1 MLVVY
6 NTGVPGH
13 FDTEN
18 YTQRLD
24 IVQKSLWI
32 LSMFLSDCLGP
43 NVVVHPHQNVSN
55 LLVNNVYKYLNS
67 LAQKII
73 H

>member
-6 NTGVPGH
+6 NVGVPGH

-32 LSMFLSDCLGP
+32 LSMFLSDFLGP
-43 NVVVHPHQNVSN
+43 NVVVHPRQNVSN

>member
-32 LSMFLSDCLGP
+32 LSMFLSDFL
-43 NVVVHPHQNVSN
+43 
-55 LLVNNVYKYLNS
+55 
-67 LAQKII
+67 
-73 H
+73 

>member
-6 NTGVPGH
+6 NTGVPGY
-13 FDTEN
+13 FDKEN

-32 LSMFLSDCLGP
+32 LSMFLSDFLGP
-43 NVVVHPHQNVSN
+43 NVVVHPRQNVSN